1 MESMGPSFTVCAM
14 GHVSWQCVRNSS
26 SLSTR
31 FNCHFN
37 VSRYQNVAFL
47 DFIASKNDGGGDD
60 NWKYKTCKAPVKMS
74 PPTNQHSV
82 FLEAGCPSRRPTNS
96 VRELKTNESQK
107 FQFIVQKKRQLL
119 TVGRQRPNNNT
130 GGCICWRLHTL
141 RHRPLQL
148 IFLTHLTQL
157 ENIVGLVYRHI
168 HTHRGHHS
176 SYLAHLGYHGTCQRR
191 RCSRLFCNPVGGR
204 PVVTS
209 LGYMYTHT
217 YTHTPF

>member
-1 MESMGPSFTVCAM
+1 MEVVMTTGSIRRAKLQSKCHHHQTNTQFFRGRMPFPSPNQ
-14 GHVSWQCVRNSS
+14 QCQRTEDKRESE
-26 SLSTR
+26 
-31 FNCHFN
+31 
-37 VSRYQNVAFL
+37 
-47 DFIASKNDGGGDD
+47 I
-60 NWKYKTCKAPVKMS
+60 PV
-74 PPTNQHSV
+74 HR
-82 FLEAGCPSRRPTNS
+82 A
-96 VRELKTNESQK
+96 
-107 FQFIVQKKRQLL
+107 KKRQLL

-191 RCSRLFCNPVGGR
+191 RCSTLFCNPVGGR